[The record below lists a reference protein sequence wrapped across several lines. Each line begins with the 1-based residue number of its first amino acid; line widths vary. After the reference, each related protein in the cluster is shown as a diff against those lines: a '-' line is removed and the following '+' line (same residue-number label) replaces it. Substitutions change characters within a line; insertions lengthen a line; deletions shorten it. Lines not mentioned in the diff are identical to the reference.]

1 MRRALLVL
9 CGLGMFFG
17 FGSAIAHARYAAHN
31 GWQHHECGGGNWDNR
46 SSWRDEWR
54 RDDFRQAAPAPA
66 AAPAV
71 AAPIVVAPAP
81 AAAPMQPAPQIFVI
95 TVPTG
100 VAQPA
105 PAQVVL
111 TPAPVPQAAAPSAS
125 TNGQ

>member
-31 GWQHHECGGGNWDNR
+31 GWGHHECGSGGDWQQR
-46 SSWRDEWR
+46 TSWRDDWR
-54 RDDFRQAAPAPA
+54 RDDFRQAAP
-66 AAPAV
+66 APAV

-81 AAAPMQPAPQIFVI
+81 ATAPMQPAPQIFVI

-111 TPAPVPQAAAPSAS
+111 TPAPVQQAAPSPS
-125 TNGQ
+125 TNAK

>member
-54 RDDFRQAAPAPA
+54 RDDFRQAAPA